1 MENVLHQTW
10 AGNAIASWITAS
22 VIILVS
28 FLAIRILRAFVLKK
42 LLLWTSS
49 TTRTWDDF
57 IIRLAG
63 KTIIPALY
71 VLAVWFAL
79 QSLTLPDML
88 RNVIRVA
95 FLAAMTFFVL
105 RGVSAIFRRFVFSY
119 IKRQDNS
126 ETKEKQAN
134 GLILIVNFFIWTL
147 GILSFISNLGYNV
160 TTLIAGLGIGGIA
173 IALAAQTILG
183 DLFSYFV
190 IFFDRP
196 FEIGDFILVDDKLGV
211 IEYIGIKTTRIRTLN
226 GEQLVCSNTDL
237 TNSRI
242 HNYKR
247 MDRRRVVTQLRV
259 TYQTTEE
266 QLTIIP
272 AILRGAVES
281 QDGVQY
287 DRAHFAGFGES
298 SLNFELVYYIQSADY
313 VMYMDKQQAINLDIY
328 TAFRSEG
335 IQFAHPTQT
344 LYVRGTAAAT
354 VRN

>member
-10 AGNAIASWITAS
+10 AGNSIAAWITAS
-22 VIILVS
+22 AIILVS
-28 FLAIRILRAFVLKK
+28 FLAIRVLRAIVLKK
-42 LLLWTSS
+42 LLHWTKGTAS
-49 TTRTWDDF
+49 TWDDF
-57 IIRLAG
+57 ILRLAG
-63 KTIIPALY
+63 RTIVPAMY
-71 VLAVWFAL
+71 VLSVWFAL
-79 QSLTLPDML
+79 QSLTLPGPL
-88 RNVIRVA
+88 RNVARVA

-105 RGVSAIFRRFVFSY
+105 RGVSALFRRFVFSY

-247 MDRRRVVTQLRV
+247 MDRRRVVAQLRV
-259 TYQTTEE
+259 TYQTSEE
-266 QLTIIP
+266 KLTLIP
-272 AILRGAVES
+272 AILRGAVEG
-281 QDGVQY
+281 QENVMF

-298 SLNFELVYYIQSADY
+298 SLNFELVYYIESPDY
-313 VMYMDKQQAINLDIY
+313 VLYMDKQQAINLDIY
-328 TAFRSEG
+328 AAFRKEG
-335 IQFAHPTQT
+335 IHFAHPTQT
-344 LYVRGTAAAT
+344 LYLRQTAAPSLS
-354 VRN
+354 